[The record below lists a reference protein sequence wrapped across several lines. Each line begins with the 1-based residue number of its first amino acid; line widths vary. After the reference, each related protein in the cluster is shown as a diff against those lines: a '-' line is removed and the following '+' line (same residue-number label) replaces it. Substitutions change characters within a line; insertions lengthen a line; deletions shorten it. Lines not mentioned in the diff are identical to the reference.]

1 MIRGFF
7 EKLKKNPNI
16 EVYGSRGKLPV
27 VTLHFK
33 KQDFHSLWIEAT
45 EKGITAGIAYYNVN
59 VKPPQPY
66 LPEKKIEAIRNF
78 LKEPTKIWHYI
89 KVKNT
94 KELLHKLKKIT
105 EIIETPVEKL
115 NAY

>member
-1 MIRGFF
+1 M
-7 EKLKKNPNI
+7 EELKKNPNI
-16 EVYGSRGKLPV
+16 EVYGGRGKLPV

-33 KQDFHSLWIEAT
+33 KQDFHSLWIEAA
-45 EKGITAGIAYYNVN
+45 EKDITAGIAYYNVN

-66 LPEKKIEAIRNF
+66 LPEKKIQAIRNF
-78 LKEPTKIWHYI
+78 LKEPTKLWHHI
-89 KVKNT
+89 KAENT

-105 EIIETPVEKL
+105 EIIEKPVEKL